1 MDLFDLKAVAK
12 GIATAN
18 KLSASAVISAIKLL
32 EEGNTLP
39 FIARYRKEATQGL
52 DEVALRAIE
61 DELARART
69 LASRK
74 KSILA
79 AIEEQGALTDELKKQ
94 IIACNDKAI
103 LEDLYLPYK
112 KKRRTKA
119 TIAREAGL
127 GPLAELLLKQE
138 RTGKTKKAIL
148 SPFVDAKK
156 GIKTTA
162 AAFEGAGHIVA
173 ETWTEDV
180 DLRTWLFAEIRS
192 GKVTSKVKRGKKEL
206 GKKFENYYDFSESI
220 KRIASHRF
228 LAIRRGADEGFLN
241 PGITVDDEYFLRQL
255 KRRLVTNRDFEFF
268 HDLLSLVEAAW
279 KTHLLPAA
287 SQSVMASLKEKAEAE
302 AINVFAKNIR
312 ELLLAPPAGKQ
323 VTIGLDPGFRSGC
336 KVAAVDETGKFLD
349 NTVIY
354 PTAPKNDVAG
364 ASKVLLGLIKKY
376 GVKMIAIGNGTASR
390 ETDAFVA
397 KLIKKEKLDVTK
409 VVVSESGASIYSA
422 SQVAIDEYPDLDIT
436 VRGAISIAHRL
447 QDPLAELVKIDAKS
461 IGVGQYQHD
470 VNQTELKRS
479 LDREVESCVNLVGVE
494 LNTASRHLLAYVSGI
509 GPKTAERIVAHR
521 DANGMFDSKQQL
533 LEVPKLGA
541 KVFQQA
547 AGFLRIAGGQDPLD
561 NSAVHPE
568 SHAMVKKMA
577 GKLDLKVERLLGN
590 TAAIAKLK
598 AADFV
603 DDKFGE
609 PTVTDILAE
618 LVKPGRD
625 PRSQFKAVKFDDS
638 VNEVS
643 DLREGMRLQGQV
655 TNVTNFGAFVDIG
668 VHQDGLVHVSQL
680 ADHFVSDPAEI
691 VSVNDIVSVRVVSI
705 DENGKR
711 IGLSMKT
718 Q

>member
-1 MDLFDLKAVAK
+1 MDFFDAKAVAK

-18 KLSASAVISAIKLL
+18 QISVSSVAAAIRLL

-39 FIARYRKEATQGL
+39 FIARYRKEATQEL
-52 DEVALRAIE
+52 DEIALRAIE
-61 DELARART
+61 DELARARAVAT
-69 LASRK
+69 RK
-74 KSILA
+74 KSILNTL
-79 AIEEQGALTDELKKQ
+79 EEQGALTAELRRQ
-94 IIACNDKAI
+94 IIACNDKAL

-127 GPLAELLLKQE
+127 GPLADLLLKQE
-138 RTGKTKKAIL
+138 RIGKTKKAIL
-148 SPFVDAKK
+148 APFIDVKN
-156 GIKTTA
+156 GIKTSEA
-162 AAFEGAGHIVA
+162 ALEGAGHIVA
-173 ETWTEDV
+173 ESWTQEPE
-180 DLRTWLFAEIRS
+180 LRIWLFAEIRS
-192 GKVTSKVKRGKKEL
+192 GKVTSKVKRGKKEA
-206 GKKFENYYDFSESI
+206 GKKFENYYDFSEPI

-228 LAIRRGADEGFLN
+228 LAIRRGVDEGFLN
-241 PGITVDDEYFLRQL
+241 LGISVDEEYFLRQL

-268 HDLLSLVEAAW
+268 HDLLALVESSW

-287 SQSVMASLKEKAEAE
+287 SQAVIASLKETAETE
-302 AINVFAKNIR
+302 AIDVFAKNMR
-312 ELLLAPPAGKQ
+312 ELLLAPPAGKL

-336 KVAAVDETGKFLD
+336 KVAVVDETGKYLQS
-349 NTVIY
+349 TVIY
-354 PTAPKNDVAG
+354 PTAPKNDIAG
-364 ASKVLLGLIKKY
+364 GSKVLLGLIKEY

-390 ETDAFVA
+390 ETDAFVGQ
-397 KLIKKEKLDVTK
+397 LIKKQKLDITK

-470 VNQTELKRS
+470 VNQAELKRS

-494 LNTASRHLLAYVSGI
+494 LNTASQHLLAYVSGI
-509 GPKTAERIVAHR
+509 GPKTAKRIVAHR
-521 DANGMFDSKQQL
+521 DANGVFDSKNQL
-533 LEVPKLGA
+533 LEVPKLGK

-547 AGFLRIAGGQDPLD
+547 AGFLRIANGKDPLD

-568 SHAMVKKMA
+568 SHALVKKMA
-577 GKLDLKVERLLGN
+577 QTLDMKVDRMLGN
-590 TAAIAKLK
+590 SAAIAKLK
-598 AADFV
+598 AIDFV

-609 PTVTDILAE
+609 PTVKDILAE

-625 PRSQFKAVKFDDS
+625 PRRQFKAVKFDDA
-638 VNEVS
+638 VTQVS

-668 VHQDGLVHVSQL
+668 VHQDGLVHVSQI
-680 ADHFVSDPAEI
+680 ADHYVADPAEI
-691 VSVNDIVSVRVVSI
+691 VSVNDIVSVRVVSV
-705 DENGKR
+705 DEKGKR
-711 IGLSMKT
+711 ISLSMKT
-718 Q
+718 S

>member
-1 MDLFDLKAVAK
+1 MEFFDATAVAK
-12 GIATAN
+12 GIAAAN
-18 KLSASAVISAIKLL
+18 QLSASGVAAAIKLL

-52 DEVALRAIE
+52 DEIALRAIE
-61 DELARART
+61 DELLRART
-69 LASRK
+69 LATRK

-79 AIEEQGALTDELKKQ
+79 MIEEQGALSAELREQ
-94 IIACNDKAI
+94 IIACNDKSL

-127 GPLAELLLKQE
+127 EPLAELLLKQK
-138 RTGKTKKAIL
+138 RIGKTKRAIL
-148 SPFVDAKK
+148 TPFVDAKK
-156 GIKTTA
+156 GIKTTE
-162 AAFEGAGHIVA
+162 AAFEGAGYIVA
-173 ETWTEDV
+173 ESWAENS

-206 GKKFENYYDFSESI
+206 GKKFENYYGFSESI

-228 LAIRRGADEGFLN
+228 LAIRRGVEEGFLN
-241 PGITVDDEYFLRQL
+241 LGIAVDDNYFLRQL

-268 HDLLSLVEAAW
+268 HDLLSLVETTW
-279 KTHLLPAA
+279 KTHLLLAA
-287 SQSVMASLKEKAEAE
+287 TQSVMAYLREKAEVE
-302 AINVFAKNIR
+302 AIDVFAKNVR
-312 ELLLAPPAGKQ
+312 ELLLAPPAGKH

-336 KVAAVDETGKFLD
+336 KVAVVNETGKFLE
-349 NTVIY
+349 NTAIY
-354 PTAPKNDVAG
+354 PTPPKNDTTG
-364 ASKVLLGLIKKY
+364 AAKTLLGLIKKH
-376 GVKMIAIGNGTASR
+376 GVRMIGIGNGTASR
-390 ETDAFVA
+390 ETDAFVGQ
-397 KLIKKEKLDVTK
+397 LIKKEKLDVTK

-422 SQVAIDEYPDLDIT
+422 SQAAIDEYPDLDIT

-447 QDPLAELVKIDAKS
+447 QDPLAELVKIEAKS

-521 DANGMFDSKQQL
+521 DANGMFDRKKQL
-533 LEVPKLGA
+533 LDVPKLGA
-541 KVFQQA
+541 KAFQQA
-547 AGFLRIAGGQDPLD
+547 AGFLRIANGKNPLD

-568 SHAMVKKMA
+568 SHALVKKMA
-577 GKLDLKVERLLGN
+577 AKLDLKVDRLIGN
-590 TAAIAKLK
+590 SAAIEKLN

-603 DDKFGE
+603 DEKFGE
-609 PTVTDILAE
+609 STVRDILKE
-618 LVKPGRD
+618 LAKPGRD
-625 PRSQFKAVKFDDS
+625 PRSEFKVAKFDDA
-638 VNEVS
+638 VTQLS

-655 TNVTNFGAFVDIG
+655 TNVTNFGAFVDVG
-668 VHQDGLVHVSQL
+668 VHQDGLVHISQL
-680 ADHFVSDPAEI
+680 ADRFVSDPAEV
-691 VSVNDIVSVRVVSI
+691 VSVNDIVSVRVVSV
-705 DENGKR
+705 DEKKKR

-718 Q
+718 